1 MRICYICQGCMYITG
16 FSDGCCD
23 GLRVRTKK
31 LIIILFCD
39 KPLIIKKNLGIKMFK
54 KKSQILN
61 IFHFTIGCIHAECR
75 FHATKSYYMI

>member
-39 KPLIIKKNLGIKMFK
+39 KPLIIKK
-54 KKSQILN
+54 KSGYQN
-61 IFHFTIGCIHAECR
+61 V
-75 FHATKSYYMI
+75 

>member
-39 KPLIIKKNLGIKMFK
+39 KPLIIKKKIWVSKCLRKNHK
-54 KKSQILN
+54 
-61 IFHFTIGCIHAECR
+61 
-75 FHATKSYYMI
+75 Y